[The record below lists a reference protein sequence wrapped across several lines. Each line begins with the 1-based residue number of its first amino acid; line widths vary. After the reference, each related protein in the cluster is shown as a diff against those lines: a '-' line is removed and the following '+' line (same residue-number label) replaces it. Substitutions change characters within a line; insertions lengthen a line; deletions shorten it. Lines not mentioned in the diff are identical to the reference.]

1 MTPDR
6 SSEMDRVISCPA
18 SPTVVALVDMPE
30 SEDGIEGSQLH
41 WQIADRAIREL
52 GATPPEG
59 GLPPP
64 DVPKG
69 YRLPQNALWMVDWA
83 LRHVRETIPSDWSL
97 LVEVEMEHQFPRWK
111 NKGHADIVG
120 ISPDGTEAIGIDW
133 KSGRDP
139 VDPAESNWQIFS
151 YECLLKLTWDSL
163 RKVTFQIGQPR
174 VTEDDD
180 VQRISTS
187 VLEGDRLE
195 AAPEVLNAARCAALD
210 DATRLRTGKHCNYC
224 VGCSC
229 PAIIAEQKLME
240 MTLTPEILAKIKKTP
255 DDAALGDFVI
265 IAKRLDKPMKA
276 AIELLHSRLDQTA
289 IIISGSGA
297 TITREIQ
304 GGGYEIEKPLEF
316 YQTAKQDLVTDERM
330 ARVFKPGMTRLTDEL
345 AEAFNVNRGGK
356 GAVTAEGMVAARY
369 KPFVK
374 QQQKR
379 MLRISG

>member
-1 MTPDR
+1 MKPVTR
-6 SSEMDRVISCPA
+6 SSSMDREIACPG
-18 SPTVVALVDMPE
+18 SPTVLALVDMPE
-30 SEDGIEGSQLH
+30 TDDGHEGVQLH
-41 WQIADRAIREL
+41 WEIANRAINEL

-69 YRLPQNALWMVDWA
+69 YRLPANAWWIVDWA
-83 LRHVRETIPSDWSL
+83 IRHIRETIPADWAM
-97 LVEVEMEHQFPRWK
+97 LVEVEMEHAYARWR

-120 ISPDGTEAIGIDW
+120 ISPDVTEAIGIDW

-151 YECLLKLTWDSL
+151 YETLLKLTWESL

-195 AAPEVLNAARCAALD
+195 AAPATLDAAKCAALD
-210 DATRLRTGKHCNYC
+210 DASRLRTGKQCKWC

-229 PAIIAEQKLME
+229 PAIIAEEKLME
-240 MTLTPEILAKIKKTP
+240 LMLTPEILAKIKKTP
-255 DDAALGDFVI
+255 DDAALGDFVV
-265 IAKRLDKPMKA
+265 IAKRLEKPMRA
-276 AIELLHSRLDQTA
+276 AIEMLHERLDQTSLIVSA
-289 IIISGSGA
+289 SGA
-297 TITREIQ
+297 TITRDIQ
-304 GGGYEIEKPLEF
+304 GGGYELEKPLEF
-316 YQTAKQDLVTDERM
+316 YQAAKEDLKTDERM
-330 ARVFKPGMTRLTDEL
+330 ARVFKPSMTHLTDEL

-356 GAVTAEGMVAARY
+356 APVTAEGMVAARY

-379 MLRISG
+379 ILRIN